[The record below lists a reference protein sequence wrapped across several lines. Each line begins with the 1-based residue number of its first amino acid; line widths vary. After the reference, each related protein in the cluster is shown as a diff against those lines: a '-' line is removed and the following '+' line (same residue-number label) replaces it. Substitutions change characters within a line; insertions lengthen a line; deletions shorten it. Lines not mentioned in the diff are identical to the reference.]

1 MLEAELTQLKPTPA
15 LGKLAESL
23 SRDLPADIVRSH
35 LVSPLLSLA
44 GMGVKVI
51 RTSTNGEARWLSLV
65 VDLLCKLLVDNRPAL
80 SKDSTSA
87 GQASRIRSNY
97 VTYDEDY
104 GTERGRESEDDYDD
118 SDDDDEEDNGDD
130 DKKEVEVRPGPSKG
144 KLGGKNSQAK
154 TTEKAPV

>member
-1 MLEAELTQLKPTPA
+1 M
-15 LGKLAESL
+15 
-23 SRDLPADIVRSH
+23 
-35 LVSPLLSLA
+35 SPLLQSLA

-51 RTSTNGEARWLSLV
+51 CTSTNGEARWLSLV
-65 VDLLCKLLVDNRPAL
+65 VDLLYKLRDNRPAL

-118 SDDDDEEDNGDD
+118 SDDDDEEDNDDD
-130 DKKEVEVRPGPSKG
+130 DKKEED
-144 KLGGKNSQAK
+144 
-154 TTEKAPV
+154 